1 MVVRPRRWGQWIG
14 SVRAGAKRS
23 KPARVALF
31 LGALAALLALRFAP
45 ANAQQ
50 GSFPEPQLQMPQSPS
65 QTAPPI
71 NGRQG
76 SGQTLELS
84 PLPGGQGGNAMV
96 LPRNSAAQP
105 GQAVELPPV
114 ARQTTSELSV
124 PSTLLR
130 QPGYAQVTVTV
141 TNQGGR
147 YVTDLSKG
155 DFRVLVNGEPA
166 EVKFLRQDENT
177 PVSVGIIVD
186 TSGSMQPKLAQAR
199 AAVTDFLR
207 RLNPKDDVFLF
218 AFSDRPYLLQAF
230 TTNHYLV
237 MSKLA
242 LLHAYGQTALYDAI
256 LDGLLMVS
264 HGRWDKKAL
273 LVLTDGMDNV
283 SQSSLAQVVYEA
295 RRMKV
300 LIYSIGIGNPNSGG
314 GGFAFGPFIFGGDM
328 DRVDAK
334 TLRTLSVQTGA
345 RTFVLGE
352 VGDGALLRRDMT
364 DISQE
369 LREQYTLGFEAPDP
383 KRTGYRRLS
392 VEIPTHPDYSVRV
405 RKGVEVG
412 AGSPSAYAEERRS
425 GTGTP

>member
-1 MVVRPRRWGQWIG
+1 MWRRCPGAQTA
-14 SVRAGAKRS
+14 RARQGLRKASS
-23 KPARVALF
+23 KP
-31 LGALAALLALRFAP
+31 RF
-45 ANAQQ
+45 
-50 GSFPEPQLQMPQSPS
+50 
-65 QTAPPI
+65 
-71 NGRQG
+71 
-76 SGQTLELS
+76 
-84 PLPGGQGGNAMV
+84 
-96 LPRNSAAQP
+96 
-105 GQAVELPPV
+105 
-114 ARQTTSELSV
+114 
-124 PSTLLR
+124 
-130 QPGYAQVTVTV
+130 
-141 TNQGGR
+141 
-147 YVTDLSKG
+147 
-155 DFRVLVNGEPA
+155 
-166 EVKFLRQDENT
+166 
-177 PVSVGIIVD
+177 
-186 TSGSMQPKLAQAR
+186 
-199 AAVTDFLR
+199 
-207 RLNPKDDVFLF
+207 PKDDVFLF